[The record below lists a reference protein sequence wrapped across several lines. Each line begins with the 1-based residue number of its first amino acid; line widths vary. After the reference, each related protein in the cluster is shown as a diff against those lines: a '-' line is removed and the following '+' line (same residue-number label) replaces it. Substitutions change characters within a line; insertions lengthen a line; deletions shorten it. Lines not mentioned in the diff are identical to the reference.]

1 MLEVLTDTDRRLVL
15 RVGQLQ
21 SRATK
26 IILDKNAGRA
36 WFDRR
41 LSFFPQKTF
50 SLLLAEFATVSAVTT
65 TSGKHETD
73 YLQITT
79 RSGGRLR
86 FASGPGE
93 TDLAAER
100 VRDFVGLPQHMPHMT
115 EAVRPIEHWRQRI
128 ASSASKGA
136 AILAIA
142 AVAIGVVW
150 SVGGVLTSAV
160 GAVGNLAQ
168 RATDGVGG
176 LFAPPDCNTPESV
189 RTIQELVRD
198 RLGSSAVISEVVQT
212 GSADGERLCSAV
224 ARGNNR
230 TANVS
235 YRVEREGRAAK
246 VHLAAISI
254 ARLDA
259 NRMSAVARAA
269 ETFLAVSRH
278 ASTTGAPPRQND
290 SAIDPLLATLFGVSD
305 LAAEPLPGNEVDDAM
320 RWLRIGDRIG
330 AVYLLAGT
338 GFEDFA
344 RVPHTERTQQQ
355 MRANVVAFSGEIGR
369 YLDFQL
375 TLLGAIANAQMRV
388 TATDSPVARDDTRAL
403 LSQAMRSSFIA
414 LVYGGLSDSWRMN
427 RLTTLAR
434 TAPVAARFL
443 SKDEARAVREQAL
456 QTVDYFK
463 EPMVRERVREIAQA
477 IAPR

>member
-65 TSGKHETD
+65 TSGKHEAD

-93 TDLAAER
+93 TDQAAER
-100 VRDFVGLPQHMPHMT
+100 VRDFVGLSQAVPSTT
-115 EAVRPIEHWRQRI
+115 EAVRPIELWSPRI
-128 ASSASKGA
+128 VKNASKA
-136 AILAIA
+136 AAMLIA
-142 AVAIGVVW
+142 AVLAGSGIWV
-150 SVGGVLTSAV
+150 VGGFLYSAAGTV
-160 GAVGNLAQ
+160 GSLAQ
-168 RATDGVGG
+168 RATDHVSA
-176 LFAPPDCNTPESV
+176 LFAPPECNTPENL

-198 RLGSSAVISEVVQT
+198 RLGSSATVSDVAQT

-224 ARGNNR
+224 ARGSR
-230 TANVS
+230 TASVT
-235 YRVEREGRAAK
+235 YRIERDGRSAK
-246 VHLAAISI
+246 LHLASINI

-259 NRMSAVARAA
+259 ARMSAVVNAA
-269 ETFLAVSRH
+269 EAFLAASRH
-278 ASTTGAPPRQND
+278 APMTGAPPRQND
-290 SAIDPLLATLFGVSD
+290 PAIDPLLATLLGVSD
-305 LAAEPLPGNEVDDAM
+305 LAAEPLPGNEVDEAM
-320 RWLRIGDRIG
+320 RWLKIGDRIG

-338 GFEDFA
+338 GFDDFA
-344 RVPHTERTQQQ
+344 KVPHTEQTQQQ
-355 MRANVVAFSGEIGR
+355 MRANVVAFAGEIGR

-375 TLLGAIANAQMRV
+375 TLLAAIANAQMRV
-388 TATDSPVARDDTRAL
+388 TATDSEVARDDTRAL

-414 LVYGGLSDSWRMN
+414 LVYDGLSDNWRMN

-443 SKDEARAVREQAL
+443 SRNEAQAVREQAL